1 MIIHVRRSGNSLAND
16 GACWISFYNVSEKI
30 SISTRGPGYMLL
42 PLLMEK
48 VPLPLP
54 LYSQFYSIKLIT
66 FLKKKSH
73 AQYPVLNGLVVGLI
87 SFVVSRKK

>member
-16 GACWISFYNVSEKI
+16 AACWISFYNVSEKI

-66 FLKKKSH
+66 FFKKKITCT
-73 AQYPVLNGLVVGLI
+73 I
-87 SFVVSRKK
+87 SSVKWPCSWVDIFCRF

>member
-16 GACWISFYNVSEKI
+16 AACWISFYNVSEKI

-66 FLKKKSH
+66 FLKKKITCT
-73 AQYPVLNGLVVGLI
+73 I
-87 SFVVSRKK
+87 SSVKWPCSWVDIFCRF

>member
-16 GACWISFYNVSEKI
+16 AACWISFYNVSEKI
-30 SISTRGPGYMLL
+30 SISTRGPCYMLL

-66 FLKKKSH
+66 LKKKKKITCTIS
-73 AQYPVLNGLVVGLI
+73 NGLVVGLI